1 MNILITGANGLLGR
15 NLVEI
20 LSKKHRVFAVVKKK
34 NQIKFKLNKNISV
47 IETDLCNLVVKK
59 LPKNIDVIYYLAQSN
74 DFRAFPEGIKD
85 MISLNI
91 LTPTILAKWGTE
103 NGVKKFIYFSSGGV
117 YLNQNK
123 LANEIDPIDANKELG
138 FYLNTKL
145 SAEMLLKNYLKLYKA
160 LIIVRPFFMYGIGQK
175 KDMLIPRLISSI
187 RNEKEISIDGKE
199 GIKISP
205 IYITDAAN
213 ATAKIINLNG
223 GLTINIGGD
232 EIISLKK
239 LVLMM
244 GAELKKKPII
254 KNNNQAQNDL
264 IGDNTKMKLKLYKP
278 KIKLKIGIKKI
289 NQWMCN

>member
-1 MNILITGANGLLGR
+1 
-15 NLVEI
+15 
-20 LSKKHRVFAVVKKK
+20 
-34 NQIKFKLNKNISV
+34 
-47 IETDLCNLVVKK
+47 
-59 LPKNIDVIYYLAQSN
+59 
-74 DFRAFPEGIKD
+74 
-85 MISLNI
+85 
-91 LTPTILAKWGTE
+91 
-103 NGVKKFIYFSSGGV
+103 
-117 YLNQNK
+117 
-123 LANEIDPIDANKELG
+123 
-138 FYLNTKL
+138 
-145 SAEMLLKNYLKLYKA
+145 MLLKNYLKLYKA

-175 KDMLIPRLISSI
+175 KGMLIPRLISSI

-199 GIKISP
+199 GIKINP

-213 ATAKIINLNG
+213 ATANIVNLNG
-223 GLTINIGGD
+223 GLTINMGGD